1 MPSFLNSFNM
11 RVLAGLVW
19 ASAALHTYATSPEAF
34 VYFFDKNTEPSDA
47 QPPSVPPSTARLLLA
62 QRLELSQYHSLKDAD
77 GSTIRQLNALGGT
90 QKQIF
95 LNGEQDETLMKLL
108 IIVEGWE
115 DPKGS
120 SQIRSTEGLLN

>member
-1 MPSFLNSFNM
+1 M

-19 ASAALHTYATSPEAF
+19 ASAALQTYATSPEAS
-34 VYFFDKNTEPSDA
+34 VYFFDKNTEPSNA

-108 IIVEGWE
+108 IIVEGCQ

-120 SQIRSTEGLLN
+120 SRIRSTEGLLN